1 MEGKKKKLTGR
12 WKREMRKYRWN
23 LIWKVVLVNAVA
35 LVAFM
40 AVSLWVRGKA
50 NVEIGNYFTD
60 ARTSVQDYIISALS
74 DPGLLEAREK
84 LIENKIEIRD
94 RQEDPDGFSFL
105 TRVYELGTGGLIY
118 ENQNQKAD
126 DKLQRF
132 LDERM
137 EMISGANK
145 PYFQV
150 QLYNAAG
157 ESETESGSI
166 GVISEGIHNEALYG
180 RLRGNYLMYGQR
192 VYTGTGKGYV
202 VLSAM
207 YANPYTWYPQMFRI
221 LVVGAYSCL
230 ILLLGSVLLLLISC
244 RHKKAK
250 LLSKEQN
257 EELMLAIAHDIRGPL
272 MAIGGYAENM
282 GQLIEAEEGRHYR
295 DEILSNV
302 SYMNSMITNMIC
314 YLKDQETDKNEKSA
328 FSVREIFEKK
338 AAQYQDL
345 IDKNKLTIAIC
356 GDVKLQTDAKMFGY
370 IADNLVTNAVKYA
383 KPETEVQIQIDK
395 DTVTV
400 RNQAAH
406 IPDCTPE
413 ELWSPT
419 KKGDN
424 VRTGRN
430 GGGMG
435 LGIVRRFLDAC
446 GYTGEIRMEDGV
458 FEVTIHLK

>member
-60 ARTSVQDYIISALS
+60 ARTSVQDYIISVLS

-84 LIENKIEIRD
+84 LIENKIDIRD

-105 TRVYELGTGGLIY
+105 TRVYELGTGELIY
-118 ENQNQKAD
+118 ENQNRKAD
-126 DKLQRF
+126 EKLQKF
-132 LDERM
+132 LDERI
-137 EMISGANK
+137 EMISFANK
-145 PYFQV
+145 PTFQV
-150 QLYNAAG
+150 QIYNAAG
-157 ESETESGSI
+157 EVDTGSGTI
-166 GVISEGIHNEALYG
+166 ELISEGMRHEDMYG
-180 RLRGNYLMYGQR
+180 KLRGDYLMFGQR
-192 VYTGTGKGYV
+192 VYNGEGKGYV

-221 LVVGAYSCL
+221 LVVGAYGCL

-314 YLKDQETDKNEKSA
+314 YLKDQEADKSEKSA
-328 FSVREIFEKK
+328 VSIREIFEKK
-338 AAQYQDL
+338 A
-345 IDKNKLTIAIC
+345 
-356 GDVKLQTDAKMFGY
+356 
-370 IADNLVTNAVKYA
+370 
-383 KPETEVQIQIDK
+383 VQ
-395 DTVTV
+395 
-400 RNQAAH
+400 
-406 IPDCTPE
+406 
-413 ELWSPT
+413 
-419 KKGDN
+419 
-424 VRTGRN
+424 
-430 GGGMG
+430 
-435 LGIVRRFLDAC
+435 
-446 GYTGEIRMEDGV
+446 
-458 FEVTIHLK
+458 

>member
-23 LIWKVVLVNAVA
+23 LIWKIVLVNAVA

-40 AVSLWVRGKA
+40 AVSLWGRGKA

-60 ARTSVQDYIISALS
+60 ARTSVQDYIIRVLS

-84 LIENKIEIRD
+84 LIENKIELGD

-105 TRVYELGTGGLIY
+105 TRVYELGTGELIY
-118 ENQNQKAD
+118 ENQNRKAD
-126 DKLQRF
+126 EKLQKF
-132 LDERM
+132 LDEQI
-137 EMISGANK
+137 EMISFANK
-145 PYFQV
+145 PTIQV
-150 QLYNAAG
+150 QIYNAAG
-157 ESETESGSI
+157 EVDTGSGTI
-166 GVISEGIHNEALYG
+166 ELISEGMRHEDMYG
-180 RLRGNYLMYGQR
+180 KLRGDYLMFGQR
-192 VYTGTGKGYV
+192 VYNGAGKGYV

-221 LVVGAYSCL
+221 LVVGAYGCL
-230 ILLLGSVLLLLISC
+230 ILLLGSVLLVLISC

-314 YLKDQETDKNEKSA
+314 YLKEQEADKSEKSA

-338 AAQYQDL
+338 TAQYQNL

-356 GDVKLQTDAKMFGY
+356 GDVKLQMDAKMFGY

-395 DTVTV
+395 DSVTV
-400 RNQAAH
+400 RNQATH

-413 ELWSPT
+413 ELWNPT

-446 GYTGEIRMEDGV
+446 GYTGEIRMEDGM
-458 FEVTIHLK
+458 FEVIIRL

>member
-1 MEGKKKKLTGR
+1 
-12 WKREMRKYRWN
+12 MRKYRWN
-23 LIWKVVLVNAVA
+23 LIWKAVLVNAAA

-60 ARTSVQDYIISALS
+60 ARTSVQDYIISVLS

-84 LIENKIEIRD
+84 LIENKIELKD

-105 TRVYELGTGGLIY
+105 TRVYELGTGELIY
-118 ENQNQKAD
+118 ENQNRKAD
-126 DKLQRF
+126 EKLQKF
-132 LDERM
+132 LDERI
-137 EMISGANK
+137 EMISFANK
-145 PYFQV
+145 PTFQV
-150 QLYNAAG
+150 QIYNAAG
-157 ESETESGSI
+157 EVDTGSGTI
-166 GVISEGIHNEALYG
+166 ELISEGMRHEDMYG
-180 RLRGNYLMYGQR
+180 KLRGDYLMFGQR
-192 VYTGTGKGYV
+192 VYNGTGKGYV

-221 LVVGAYSCL
+221 LVVGAYGCL

-244 RHKKAK
+244 RHKKAT

-314 YLKDQETDKNEKSA
+314 YLKEQEADKSEKSA

-338 AAQYQDL
+338 AAQYQNL
-345 IDKNKLTIAIC
+345 IDKT
-356 GDVKLQTDAKMFGY
+356 
-370 IADNLVTNAVKYA
+370 
-383 KPETEVQIQIDK
+383 
-395 DTVTV
+395 
-400 RNQAAH
+400 
-406 IPDCTPE
+406 
-413 ELWSPT
+413 S
-419 KKGDN
+419 
-424 VRTGRN
+424 
-430 GGGMG
+430 
-435 LGIVRRFLDAC
+435 
-446 GYTGEIRMEDGV
+446 
-458 FEVTIHLK
+458 

>member
-1 MEGKKKKLTGR
+1 MDGKKKKLTGR

-23 LIWKVVLVNAVA
+23 LIWKIVLVNAVA

-60 ARTSVQDYIISALS
+60 ARTSVQDYIIRVLS

-84 LIENKIEIRD
+84 LIENKIELGD

-105 TRVYELGTGGLIY
+105 TRVYELGTGELIY
-118 ENQNQKAD
+118 ENQNRKAD
-126 DKLQRF
+126 EKLQKF
-132 LDERM
+132 LDERI
-137 EMISGANK
+137 EMISFANK
-145 PYFQV
+145 PTIQV
-150 QLYNAAG
+150 QIYNAAG
-157 ESETESGSI
+157 EVDTGSGTI
-166 GVISEGIHNEALYG
+166 ELISEGMRHEDMYG
-180 RLRGNYLMYGQR
+180 KLRGDYLMFGQR
-192 VYTGTGKGYV
+192 VYNGAGKGYV

-221 LVVGAYSCL
+221 LVVGAYGCL

-302 SYMNSMITNMIC
+302 SYMNLMITNMIC
-314 YLKDQETDKNEKSA
+314 YLKEQEADKSEKSA

-338 AAQYQDL
+338 TAQYQNL

-356 GDVKLQTDAKMFGY
+356 GDVKLQMDAKMFGY

-395 DTVTV
+395 DSVTV

-413 ELWSPT
+413 ELWNPT

-446 GYTGEIRMEDGV
+446 GYTGEIRMEDGM
-458 FEVTIHLK
+458 FEVIIRL

>member
-23 LIWKVVLVNAVA
+23 LIWKAVLVNAAA

-60 ARTSVQDYIISALS
+60 ARTSVQDYIISVLS

-84 LIENKIEIRD
+84 LIENKIELKD

-105 TRVYELGTGGLIY
+105 TRVYELGTGELIY
-118 ENQNQKAD
+118 ENQNRKAD
-126 DKLQRF
+126 EKLQKF
-132 LDERM
+132 LDERI
-137 EMISGANK
+137 EMISFANK
-145 PYFQV
+145 PTFQV
-150 QLYNAAG
+150 QIYNAAG
-157 ESETESGSI
+157 EVDTGSGTI
-166 GVISEGIHNEALYG
+166 ELISEGMRHEDMYG
-180 RLRGNYLMYGQR
+180 KLRGDYLMFGQR
-192 VYTGTGKGYV
+192 VYNGTGKGYV

-221 LVVGAYSCL
+221 LVVGAYGCL

-244 RHKKAK
+244 RHKKAT

-314 YLKDQETDKNEKSA
+314 YLKEQEADKSEKSA

-338 AAQYQDL
+338 AAQYQNL

-383 KPETEVQIQIDK
+383 KPETEIQIDK
-395 DTVTV
+395 DSAVV

-413 ELWSPT
+413 ELWNPT
-419 KKGDN
+419 KKGDD

-458 FEVTIHLK
+458 FEVTINLK

>member
-1 MEGKKKKLTGR
+1 MK
-12 WKREMRKYRWN
+12 
-23 LIWKVVLVNAVA
+23 
-35 LVAFM
+35 
-40 AVSLWVRGKA
+40 
-50 NVEIGNYFTD
+50 
-60 ARTSVQDYIISALS
+60 
-74 DPGLLEAREK
+74 
-84 LIENKIEIRD
+84 D

-105 TRVYELGTGGLIY
+105 TRVYELGTGELIY
-118 ENQNQKAD
+118 ENQNRKAD
-126 DKLQRF
+126 EKLQKF
-132 LDERM
+132 LDERI
-137 EMISGANK
+137 EMISFANK
-145 PYFQV
+145 PTFQV
-150 QLYNAAG
+150 QIYNAAG
-157 ESETESGSI
+157 EVDTGSGTI
-166 GVISEGIHNEALYG
+166 ELISEGMRHEDMYG
-180 RLRGNYLMYGQR
+180 KLRGDYLMFGQR
-192 VYTGTGKGYV
+192 VYNGTGKGYV

-221 LVVGAYSCL
+221 LVVGAYGCL

-244 RHKKAK
+244 RHKKAT

-314 YLKDQETDKNEKSA
+314 YLKEQEADKSEKSA

-338 AAQYQDL
+338 AAQYQNL

-395 DTVTV
+395 DSAVV

-413 ELWSPT
+413 ELWNPT
-419 KKGDN
+419 KKGDD

-458 FEVTIHLK
+458 FEVTINLK

>member
-126 DKLQRF
+126 DKRHQDVQHIFDPGNGLIQRNNS
-132 LDERM
+132 LKDH
-137 EMISGANK
+137 SGDGDDGDHIDSDGKILA
-145 PYFQV
+145 
-150 QLYNAAG
+150 
-157 ESETESGSI
+157 
-166 GVISEGIHNEALYG
+166 EALYG

-192 VYTGTGKGYV
+192 VYNGTGKGYV

-257 EELMLAIAHDIRGPL
+257 EKLMLAIAHDIRGPL

-328 FSVREIFEKK
+328 VSVREIFEKK
-338 AAQYQDL
+338 AALYQDL

-383 KPETEVQIQIDK
+383 KPEVQIQIDK

-419 KKGDN
+419 KKGDD

-458 FEVTIHLK
+458 FEVTIWL

>member
-1 MEGKKKKLTGR
+1 M
-12 WKREMRKYRWN
+12 
-23 LIWKVVLVNAVA
+23 
-35 LVAFM
+35 
-40 AVSLWVRGKA
+40 
-50 NVEIGNYFTD
+50 
-60 ARTSVQDYIISALS
+60 
-74 DPGLLEAREK
+74 LEAREK
-84 LIENKIEIRD
+84 LIENKIELKD

-105 TRVYELGTGGLIY
+105 TRVYELGTGELIY
-118 ENQNQKAD
+118 ENQNRKAD
-126 DKLQRF
+126 EKLQKF
-132 LDERM
+132 LDERI
-137 EMISGANK
+137 EIISFANK
-145 PYFQV
+145 PTFQV
-150 QLYNAAG
+150 QIYNAAG
-157 ESETESGSI
+157 EVDTGSGTI
-166 GVISEGIHNEALYG
+166 ELISEGMRHEDMYG
-180 RLRGNYLMYGQR
+180 KLRGDYLMFGQR
-192 VYTGTGKGYV
+192 VYNGTGKGYV

-221 LVVGAYSCL
+221 LVVGAYGCL

-244 RHKKAK
+244 RHKKAT

-314 YLKDQETDKNEKSA
+314 YLKEQEADKSEKSA

-338 AAQYQDL
+338 AAQYQNL

-395 DTVTV
+395 DSAVV

-413 ELWSPT
+413 ELWNPT
-419 KKGDN
+419 KKGDD

-458 FEVTIHLK
+458 FEVTINLK

>member
-23 LIWKVVLVNAVA
+23 LIWKAVLVNAAA

-60 ARTSVQDYIISALS
+60 ARTSVQDYIISVLS

-84 LIENKIEIRD
+84 LIENKIELKD

-105 TRVYELGTGGLIY
+105 TRVYELGTGELIY
-118 ENQNQKAD
+118 ENQNRKAD
-126 DKLQRF
+126 EKLQKF
-132 LDERM
+132 LDERI
-137 EMISGANK
+137 EMISFANK
-145 PYFQV
+145 PTFQV
-150 QLYNAAG
+150 QIYNAAG
-157 ESETESGSI
+157 EVDTGSGTI
-166 GVISEGIHNEALYG
+166 ELISEGMRHEDMYG
-180 RLRGNYLMYGQR
+180 KLRGDYLMFGQR
-192 VYTGTGKGYV
+192 VYNGTGKGYV

-221 LVVGAYSCL
+221 LVVGAYGCL

-244 RHKKAK
+244 RHKKAT

-314 YLKDQETDKNEKSA
+314 YLKEQEADKSEKSA

-338 AAQYQDL
+338 AAQYQNL
-345 IDKNKLTIAIC
+345 IDKNILNSCKHIILDSGSATTAAELNLLVYNALEEGVPSDRFVMAVSTISYDTTDKKTGYWDGTRALGEVAYWATVEAVGYEKAGIAIYNVQNDYYSTSGAC
-356 GDVKLQTDAKMFGY
+356 TYVKEAIDIMNPAP
-370 IADNLVTNAVKYA
+370 VK
-383 KPETEVQIQIDK
+383 
-395 DTVTV
+395 
-400 RNQAAH
+400 
-406 IPDCTPE
+406 
-413 ELWSPT
+413 
-419 KKGDN
+419 
-424 VRTGRN
+424 
-430 GGGMG
+430 
-435 LGIVRRFLDAC
+435 
-446 GYTGEIRMEDGV
+446 
-458 FEVTIHLK
+458 

>member
-23 LIWKVVLVNAVA
+23 MIWKVVLVNAVA
-35 LVAFM
+35 LVTFM
-40 AVSLWVRGKA
+40 AASLWVRGKA

-60 ARTSVQDYIISALS
+60 ARTSVQDYIINVLS
-74 DPGLLEAREK
+74 DPGLFGAEER
-84 LIENKIEIRD
+84 LIESKIEIKD
-94 RQEDPDGFSFL
+94 RQEDTDGFSFL
-105 TRVYELGTGGLIY
+105 NRVYELGTGELIY
-118 ENQNQKAD
+118 ENPNQKAD
-126 DKLQRF
+126 DKLQKF
-132 LDERM
+132 VDERI

-150 QLYNAAG
+150 QLYNSAG
-157 ESETESGSI
+157 GEETESGI
-166 GVISEGIHNEALYG
+166 MDVIIFEGIHKEALK
-180 RLRGNYLMYGQR
+180 LRGNYLMYGQR
-192 VYTGTGKGYV
+192 VYDTTGKGYV

-207 YANPYTWYPQMFRI
+207 FANPYTWYPQMSRI

-230 ILLLGSVLLLLISC
+230 ILLLGSVLLVLISC
-244 RHKKAK
+244 RYRKAK

-314 YLKDQETDKNEKSA
+314 YLKDQETDKSEKSA

-338 AAQYQDL
+338 AVQYQDL

-395 DTVTV
+395 DSVTV

-413 ELWSPT
+413 ELWNPT

-435 LGIVRRFLDAC
+435 LGIVHRFLDAC
-446 GYTGEIRMEDGV
+446 GYTGEIRMENGV
-458 FEVTIHLK
+458 FEVTINLK

>member
-23 LIWKVVLVNAVA
+23 LIWKIVLVNAVA

-60 ARTSVQDYIISALS
+60 ARTSVQDYIIRVLS

-84 LIENKIEIRD
+84 LIENKIELGD

-105 TRVYELGTGGLIY
+105 TRVYELGTGELIY
-118 ENQNQKAD
+118 ENQNRKVD
-126 DKLQRF
+126 EKLQKF
-132 LDERM
+132 LDERI
-137 EMISGANK
+137 EMISFANK
-145 PYFQV
+145 PTIQV
-150 QLYNAAG
+150 QIYNAAG
-157 ESETESGSI
+157 EVDTGSGTI
-166 GVISEGIHNEALYG
+166 ELISESMRHEDMYG
-180 RLRGNYLMYGQR
+180 KLRGDYLMFGQR
-192 VYTGTGKGYV
+192 VYNGAGKGYV

-221 LVVGAYSCL
+221 LVVGAYGCL

-314 YLKDQETDKNEKSA
+314 YLKEQEADKSEKSA

-338 AAQYQDL
+338 TAQYQNL

-356 GDVKLQTDAKMFGY
+356 GDVKLQMDAKMFGY

-395 DTVTV
+395 DSVTV

-413 ELWSPT
+413 ELWNPT

-446 GYTGEIRMEDGV
+446 GYTGEIRMEDGM
-458 FEVTIHLK
+458 FEVIIRL

>member
-1 MEGKKKKLTGR
+1 
-12 WKREMRKYRWN
+12 MRKYRWN
-23 LIWKVVLVNAVA
+23 LIWKAVLVNAAA

-60 ARTSVQDYIISALS
+60 ARTSVQDYIISVLS

-84 LIENKIEIRD
+84 LIENKIELKD

-105 TRVYELGTGGLIY
+105 TRVYELGTGELIY
-118 ENQNQKAD
+118 ENQNRKAD
-126 DKLQRF
+126 EKLQKF
-132 LDERM
+132 LDERI
-137 EMISGANK
+137 EMISFANK
-145 PYFQV
+145 PTFQV
-150 QLYNAAG
+150 QIYNAAG
-157 ESETESGSI
+157 EVDTGSGTI
-166 GVISEGIHNEALYG
+166 ELISEGMRHEDMYG
-180 RLRGNYLMYGQR
+180 KLRGDYLMFGQR
-192 VYTGTGKGYV
+192 VYNGTGKGYV

-221 LVVGAYSCL
+221 LVVGAYGCL

-244 RHKKAK
+244 RHKKAT

-314 YLKDQETDKNEKSA
+314 YLKEQEADKSEKSA

-338 AAQYQDL
+338 AAQYQNL

-395 DTVTV
+395 DSAVV

-413 ELWSPT
+413 ELWNPT
-419 KKGDN
+419 KRETMCEPAEMAAAWD
-424 VRTGRN
+424 
-430 GGGMG
+430 
-435 LGIVRRFLDAC
+435 LELC
-446 GYTGEIRMEDGV
+446 GV
-458 FEVTIHLK
+458 S

>member
-1 MEGKKKKLTGR
+1 M
-12 WKREMRKYRWN
+12 
-23 LIWKVVLVNAVA
+23 
-35 LVAFM
+35 
-40 AVSLWVRGKA
+40 
-50 NVEIGNYFTD
+50 
-60 ARTSVQDYIISALS
+60 
-74 DPGLLEAREK
+74 LEAREK
-84 LIENKIEIRD
+84 LIENKIELKD
-94 RQEDPDGFSFL
+94 RREDPDGFSFL
-105 TRVYELGTGGLIY
+105 TRVYELGTGELIY
-118 ENQNQKAD
+118 ENQNRKAD
-126 DKLQRF
+126 EKLQKF
-132 LDERM
+132 LDERI
-137 EMISGANK
+137 EMISFANK
-145 PYFQV
+145 PTFQV
-150 QLYNAAG
+150 QIYNAAG
-157 ESETESGSI
+157 EVDTGSGTI
-166 GVISEGIHNEALYG
+166 ELISEGMRHEDMYG
-180 RLRGNYLMYGQR
+180 KLRGDYLMFGQR
-192 VYTGTGKGYV
+192 VYNGTGKGYV

-221 LVVGAYSCL
+221 LVVGAYGCL

-244 RHKKAK
+244 RHKKAT

-314 YLKDQETDKNEKSA
+314 YLKEQEADKSEKSA

-338 AAQYQDL
+338 AAQYQNL

-395 DTVTV
+395 DSAVV

-413 ELWSPT
+413 ELWNPT
-419 KKGDN
+419 KKGDD

-458 FEVTIHLK
+458 FEVTINLK

>member
-35 LVAFM
+35 LVTFM

-60 ARTSVQDYIISALS
+60 ARTSVQDYIISVLS
-74 DPGLLEAREK
+74 DPGLHEAREI
-84 LIENKIEIRD
+84 LIENKIELGD

-105 TRVYELGTGGLIY
+105 TRVYELGTGELIY
-118 ENQNQKAD
+118 ENQNRKAD
-126 DKLQRF
+126 EKLQKF
-132 LDERM
+132 LDERI
-137 EMISGANK
+137 EMISFANK
-145 PYFQV
+145 PTFQV
-150 QLYNAAG
+150 QIYNAAG
-157 ESETESGSI
+157 EVDTGSGTI
-166 GVISEGIHNEALYG
+166 ELISEGMRHEDMYG
-180 RLRGNYLMYGQR
+180 KLRGDYLMFGQR
-192 VYTGTGKGYV
+192 VYNGTGKGYV

-207 YANPYTWYPQMFRI
+207 YANPYTWYPHMFRI
-221 LVVGAYSCL
+221 LVVGAYGCL

-314 YLKDQETDKNEKSA
+314 YLKDQEADKSEKSA
-328 FSVREIFEKK
+328 VSIRVIFEKK

-345 IDKNKLTIAIC
+345 IDKNKLKIAID

-395 DTVTV
+395 DTVIV
-400 RNQAAH
+400 RNEAVH

-413 ELWSPT
+413 ELWNPT
-419 KKGDN
+419 KKGDD

-458 FEVTIHLK
+458 FEVTINLK

>member
-23 LIWKVVLVNAVA
+23 LIWKIVLVNAVA

-60 ARTSVQDYIISALS
+60 ARTSVQDYIIRVLS

-84 LIENKIEIRD
+84 LIENKIELGD

-105 TRVYELGTGGLIY
+105 TRVYELGTGELIY
-118 ENQNQKAD
+118 ENQNRKAD
-126 DKLQRF
+126 EKLQKF
-132 LDERM
+132 LDEQI
-137 EMISGANK
+137 EMISFANK
-145 PYFQV
+145 PTIQV
-150 QLYNAAG
+150 QIYNAAG
-157 ESETESGSI
+157 EVDTGSGTI
-166 GVISEGIHNEALYG
+166 ELISEGMRHEDMYG
-180 RLRGNYLMYGQR
+180 KLRGDYLMFGQR
-192 VYTGTGKGYV
+192 VYNGAGKGYV

-221 LVVGAYSCL
+221 LVVGAYGCL
-230 ILLLGSVLLLLISC
+230 ILLLGSVLLVLISC

-314 YLKDQETDKNEKSA
+314 YLKEQEADKSEKSA

-338 AAQYQDL
+338 TAQYQNL

-356 GDVKLQTDAKMFGY
+356 GDVKLQMDAKMFGY

-395 DTVTV
+395 DSVTV
-400 RNQAAH
+400 RNQATH

-413 ELWSPT
+413 ELWNPT

-446 GYTGEIRMEDGV
+446 GYTGEIRMEDGM
-458 FEVTIHLK
+458 FEVIIRL

>member
-1 MEGKKKKLTGR
+1 M
-12 WKREMRKYRWN
+12 
-23 LIWKVVLVNAVA
+23 
-35 LVAFM
+35 
-40 AVSLWVRGKA
+40 
-50 NVEIGNYFTD
+50 
-60 ARTSVQDYIISALS
+60 
-74 DPGLLEAREK
+74 LEAREK
-84 LIENKIEIRD
+84 LIENKIELKD

-105 TRVYELGTGGLIY
+105 TRVYELGTGELIY
-118 ENQNQKAD
+118 ENQNRKAD
-126 DKLQRF
+126 EKLQKF
-132 LDERM
+132 LDERI
-137 EMISGANK
+137 EMISFANK
-145 PYFQV
+145 PTFQV
-150 QLYNAAG
+150 QIYNAAG
-157 ESETESGSI
+157 EVDTGSGTI
-166 GVISEGIHNEALYG
+166 ELISEGMRHEDMYG
-180 RLRGNYLMYGQR
+180 KLRGDYLMFGQR
-192 VYTGTGKGYV
+192 VYNGTGKGYV

-221 LVVGAYSCL
+221 LVVGAYGCL

-244 RHKKAK
+244 RHKKAT

-314 YLKDQETDKNEKSA
+314 YLKEQEADKSEKSA

-338 AAQYQDL
+338 AAQYQNL

-395 DTVTV
+395 DSAVV

-413 ELWSPT
+413 ELWNPT
-419 KKGDN
+419 KKGDD

-458 FEVTIHLK
+458 FEVTINLK

>member
-23 LIWKVVLVNAVA
+23 LIWKIVLVNAVA

-60 ARTSVQDYIISALS
+60 ARTSVQDYIIRVLS

-84 LIENKIEIRD
+84 LIENKIELGD

-105 TRVYELGTGGLIY
+105 TRVYELGTGELIY
-118 ENQNQKAD
+118 ENQNRKAD
-126 DKLQRF
+126 EKLQKF
-132 LDERM
+132 LDERI
-137 EMISGANK
+137 EMISFANK
-145 PYFQV
+145 PTIQV
-150 QLYNAAG
+150 QIYNAAG
-157 ESETESGSI
+157 EVDTGSGTI
-166 GVISEGIHNEALYG
+166 ELISEGMRHEDMYG
-180 RLRGNYLMYGQR
+180 KLRGDYLMFGQR
-192 VYTGTGKGYV
+192 VYNGAGKGYV

-207 YANPYTWYPQMFRI
+207 YANPYTWCPQMFRI
-221 LVVGAYSCL
+221 LVVGAYGCL
-230 ILLLGSVLLLLISC
+230 ILLLGSVLLVLISC

-314 YLKDQETDKNEKSA
+314 YLKEQEADKSEKSA

-338 AAQYQDL
+338 TAQYQNL

-356 GDVKLQTDAKMFGY
+356 GDVKLQMDAKMFGY

-395 DTVTV
+395 DSVTV

-413 ELWSPT
+413 ELWNPT

-446 GYTGEIRMEDGV
+446 GYTGEIRMEDGM
-458 FEVTIHLK
+458 FEVIIRL

>member
-23 LIWKVVLVNAVA
+23 LIWKAVLVNAVA
-35 LVAFM
+35 LVTFM

-60 ARTSVQDYIISALS
+60 ARTSVQDYIISVLS

-84 LIENKIEIRD
+84 LIENKIELKD

-105 TRVYELGTGGLIY
+105 TRVYELGTGELIY
-118 ENQNQKAD
+118 ENQNRKAD
-126 DKLQRF
+126 EKLQKF
-132 LDERM
+132 LDERIK
-137 EMISGANK
+137 MISFANK
-145 PYFQV
+145 PTFQV
-150 QLYNAAG
+150 QIYNAAG
-157 ESETESGSI
+157 EVGTGSGTI
-166 GVISEGIHNEALYG
+166 ELISEGMRHEDMYG
-180 RLRGNYLMYGQR
+180 KLRGDYLMFGQR
-192 VYTGTGKGYV
+192 VYNGTGKGYV

-207 YANPYTWYPQMFRI
+207 YANPYTWYPQMLRI

-244 RHKKAK
+244 RYKKAK

-314 YLKDQETDKNEKSA
+314 YLKEQEADKSEKSA
-328 FSVREIFEKK
+328 VSIREIFEKK

-345 IDKNKLTIAIC
+345 IDKN
-356 GDVKLQTDAKMFGY
+356 KLQTDAKMFGY

-413 ELWSPT
+413 ELWNPT
-419 KKGDN
+419 KKGDD

-458 FEVTIHLK
+458 FEVTINLK

>member
-23 LIWKVVLVNAVA
+23 LIWKIVLVNAVA

-60 ARTSVQDYIISALS
+60 ARTSVQDYIIRVLS

-84 LIENKIEIRD
+84 LIENKIELGD

-105 TRVYELGTGGLIY
+105 TRVYELGTGELIY
-118 ENQNQKAD
+118 ENQNRKAD
-126 DKLQRF
+126 EKLQKF
-132 LDERM
+132 LDERI
-137 EMISGANK
+137 EMISFANK
-145 PYFQV
+145 PTIQV
-150 QLYNAAG
+150 QIYNAAG
-157 ESETESGSI
+157 EVDTGSGTI
-166 GVISEGIHNEALYG
+166 ELISEGMRHEDMYG
-180 RLRGNYLMYGQR
+180 KLRGDYLMFGQR
-192 VYTGTGKGYV
+192 VYNGAGKGYV

-221 LVVGAYSCL
+221 LVVGAYGCL
-230 ILLLGSVLLLLISC
+230 ILLLGSVLLVLISC

-282 GQLIEAEEGRHYR
+282 GQLIEAEEGGHYR

-314 YLKDQETDKNEKSA
+314 YLKEQEADKSEKSA

-338 AAQYQDL
+338 TAQYQNL

-356 GDVKLQTDAKMFGY
+356 GDVKLQMDAKMFGY

-395 DTVTV
+395 DSVTV

-413 ELWSPT
+413 ELWNPT

-446 GYTGEIRMEDGV
+446 GYTGEIRMEDGM
-458 FEVTIHLK
+458 FEVIIRL

>member
-23 LIWKVVLVNAVA
+23 LIWKAALINILALAVY
-35 LVAFM
+35 
-40 AVSLWVRGKA
+40 VSAGLWVREKA
-50 NVEIGNYFTD
+50 NIEIQSYFD
-60 ARTSVQDYIISALS
+60 ERREQVQNQIISVLVDS
-74 DPGLLEAREK
+74 RTPNKEKYVDKILLETDKFQDTDSFSFATIVYKNSTMETVFENPMRKMDKRLEK
-84 LIENKIEIRD
+84 FIGERNENMLYVKSEMFQIHVSETNNQTADDIGELILEEIRRESIYGKVRGD
-94 RQEDPDGFSFL
+94 YLRYATKVIWNDE
-105 TRVYELGTGGLIY
+105 VYY
-118 ENQNQKAD
+118 
-126 DKLQRF
+126 
-132 LDERM
+132 
-137 EMISGANK
+137 
-145 PYFQV
+145 V
-150 QLYNAAG
+150 Q
-157 ESETESGSI
+157 
-166 GVISEGIHNEALYG
+166 
-180 RLRGNYLMYGQR
+180 
-192 VYTGTGKGYV
+192 
-202 VLSAM
+202 SAM
-207 YANPYTWYPQMFRI
+207 YANPFTWNPQIFRLLTI
-221 LVVGAYSCL
+221 GGGGCACMLLVSAFLVVWCSRKKKEAL
-230 ILLLGSVLLLLISC
+230 I
-244 RHKKAK
+244 R
-250 LLSKEQN
+250 KEQN

-314 YLKDQETDKNEKSA
+314 YLKEQETDKSEKSA
-328 FSVREIFEKK
+328 VSIREIFEKK
-338 AAQYQDL
+338 TAQYQDL

-395 DTVTV
+395 DSVTV

-413 ELWSPT
+413 ELWNPT
-419 KKGDN
+419 KKGDD

-458 FEVTIHLK
+458 FEVTINLR

>member
-1 MEGKKKKLTGR
+1 M
-12 WKREMRKYRWN
+12 
-23 LIWKVVLVNAVA
+23 
-35 LVAFM
+35 F
-40 AVSLWVRGKA
+40 
-50 NVEIGNYFTD
+50 
-60 ARTSVQDYIISALS
+60 
-74 DPGLLEAREK
+74 
-84 LIENKIEIRD
+84 
-94 RQEDPDGFSFL
+94 
-105 TRVYELGTGGLIY
+105 
-118 ENQNQKAD
+118 
-126 DKLQRF
+126 
-132 LDERM
+132 
-137 EMISGANK
+137 
-145 PYFQV
+145 
-150 QLYNAAG
+150 
-157 ESETESGSI
+157 
-166 GVISEGIHNEALYG
+166 
-180 RLRGNYLMYGQR
+180 GQR
-192 VYTGTGKGYV
+192 VYNGTGKGYV

-221 LVVGAYSCL
+221 LVVGAYGCL

-250 LLSKEQN
+250 LFSKAQN
-257 EELMLAIAHDIRGPL
+257 EELMLAISHDIRGPL

-314 YLKDQETDKNEKSA
+314 YLKEQEADKSEKSA
-328 FSVREIFEKK
+328 VSIREIFEKK
-338 AAQYQDL
+338 TAQYQDL

-419 KKGDN
+419 KKGDD

-435 LGIVRRFLDAC
+435 LGIVRRFVDAC

-458 FEVTIHLK
+458 FEVTILL

>member
-1 MEGKKKKLTGR
+1 MKGKKKKLTGR

-23 LIWKVVLVNAVA
+23 LIWKTILINCLAIAIFWGVC
-35 LVAFM
+35 
-40 AVSLWVRGKA
+40 SWVRGKT
-50 NVEIGNYFTD
+50 NIEIGSYFTD
-60 ARTSVQDYIISALS
+60 ARTSVQDYIINVLS
-74 DPGLLEAREK
+74 DPGLFGAEER
-84 LIENKIEIRD
+84 LIESKIEIKD
-94 RQEDPDGFSFL
+94 RQEDTDGFSFL
-105 TRVYELGTGGLIY
+105 NRVYELGTGELIY
-118 ENQNQKAD
+118 ENPNQKAD
-126 DKLQRF
+126 DKLQKF
-132 LDERM
+132 VDERI

-150 QLYNAAG
+150 QLYNSAG
-157 ESETESGSI
+157 GEETESGI
-166 GVISEGIHNEALYG
+166 MDVIIFEGIHKEALK
-180 RLRGNYLMYGQR
+180 LRGNYLMYGQR
-192 VYTGTGKGYV
+192 VYDTTGKGYV

-221 LVVGAYSCL
+221 LVVGTYSCL

-244 RHKKAK
+244 RHRKAK

-272 MAIGGYAENM
+272 MAISGYAENM

-314 YLKDQETDKNEKSA
+314 YLKEQEADKSEKSA
-328 FSVREIFEKK
+328 VSIHEIFEKK
-338 AAQYQDL
+338 AAQYQNL
-345 IDKNKLTIAIC
+345 IDKNKLMIAIC

-395 DTVTV
+395 DSVVV

-413 ELWSPT
+413 ELWNPT
-419 KKGDN
+419 KKGDD

-446 GYTGEIRMEDGV
+446 GYTGEIRMEDDV
-458 FEVTIHLK
+458 FEVTINLK

>member
-1 MEGKKKKLTGR
+1 M
-12 WKREMRKYRWN
+12 
-23 LIWKVVLVNAVA
+23 
-35 LVAFM
+35 
-40 AVSLWVRGKA
+40 
-50 NVEIGNYFTD
+50 
-60 ARTSVQDYIISALS
+60 QDYIISVLS

-84 LIENKIEIRD
+84 LIENKIELKD

-105 TRVYELGTGGLIY
+105 TRVYELGTGELIY
-118 ENQNQKAD
+118 ENQNRKAD
-126 DKLQRF
+126 EKLQKF
-132 LDERM
+132 LDERI
-137 EMISGANK
+137 EMISFANK
-145 PYFQV
+145 PTFQV
-150 QLYNAAG
+150 QIYNAAG
-157 ESETESGSI
+157 EVDTGSGTI
-166 GVISEGIHNEALYG
+166 ELISEGMRHEDMYG
-180 RLRGNYLMYGQR
+180 KLRGDYLMFGQR
-192 VYTGTGKGYV
+192 VYNGTGKGYV

-221 LVVGAYSCL
+221 LVVGAYGCL

-314 YLKDQETDKNEKSA
+314 YLKEQEADKSEKSE

-338 AAQYQDL
+338 AAQYQNL

-395 DTVTV
+395 DSVVV

-413 ELWSPT
+413 ELWNPT
-419 KKGDN
+419 KKGDD

-446 GYTGEIRMEDGV
+446 GYTGEIRMEDGM
-458 FEVTIHLK
+458 FEVIIRL